1 MKMRLRPQYK
11 SRILF
16 TALALLLTSFPG
28 SLQAQ
33 ETAVGQALANVL
45 AALQVTAEQDLN
57 FGDILQGV
65 TETVPPNDAANSGI
79 FQIAGEAVGNREI
92 SMHLSLPEFLWNNA
106 PGNQDRLV
114 VYFKETDATIDTTNG
129 TPDAPG
135 GGAQVNLN
143 PHSLPDTGIGGADG
157 VVRIYLGGAVY
168 PTVDQRSGAYSADI
182 TLTAAYTGD

>member
-1 MKMRLRPQYK
+1 MVTLPGV
-11 SRILF
+11 SR
-16 TALALLLTSFPG
+16 
-28 SLQAQ
+28 AQ

-65 TETVPPNDAANSGI
+65 TKTVPPTDGANSGI
-79 FQIAGEAVGNREI
+79 FQIAGEAVGNREV
-92 SMHLSLPEFLWNNA
+92 SMHMSLPEFLWNNA
-106 PGNQDRLV
+106 AGNQDRLV

-135 GGAQVNLN
+135 GGALTNLN
-143 PHSLPDTGIGGADG
+143 PHLLPDVGIGGADG
-157 VVRIYLGGAVY
+157 VVRIYIGGAVY
-168 PTVDQRSGAYSADI
+168 PTVEQRSGTYAADI